1 MNYTTSCLYRQID
14 FSVGCNYKNYKNL
27 VFTYYIVHSVIYTKG
42 DGHTMS
48 THKLT
53 NITNESI
60 EEIEHQ
66 LRKFQAEFEKGTI
79 TPESIA
85 SFSEMEKLLEGLVQ
99 ETRKTYLDT
108 FSRYLSSA
116 DEKELIQLKK
126 HLSSLLIVYSL

>member
-1 MNYTTSCLYRQID
+1 
-14 FSVGCNYKNYKNL
+14 
-27 VFTYYIVHSVIYTKG
+27 
-42 DGHTMS
+42 MS